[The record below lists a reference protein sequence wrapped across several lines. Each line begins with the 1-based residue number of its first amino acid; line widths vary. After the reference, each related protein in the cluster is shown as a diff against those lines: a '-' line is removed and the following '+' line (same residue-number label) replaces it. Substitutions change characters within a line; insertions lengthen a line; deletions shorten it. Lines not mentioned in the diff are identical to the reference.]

1 MNLEQWLERVCP
13 AFRSLSTEQRGR
25 LLAEALA
32 QEQEHVRRLRRQHWT
47 GVGLF
52 AAVGVAA
59 SLVLGA
65 PLLDLLTVLIF
76 ALIGGV
82 AFSRVRVASR
92 IELHVRELARHKA
105 QRLSHATGGH

>member
-1 MNLEQWLERVCP
+1 VNLEQWLERVCP
-13 AFRSLSTEQRGR
+13 AFRSLSTDQRGR

-32 QEQEHVRRLRRQHWT
+32 EEQEHVRRLRRQHWS
-47 GVGLF
+47 GMGLF
-52 AAVGVAA
+52 AVDGVAA

-65 PLLDLLTVLIF
+65 PLLDPLVLIF
-76 ALIGGV
+76 ALIGGL

-105 QRLSHATGGH
+105 QRLSHAVGGH

>member
-13 AFRSLSTEQRGR
+13 AFRSLSTEQRWR

-32 QEQEHVRRLRRQHWT
+32 EEQEHVRRLRRQHWS
-47 GVGLF
+47 GMGLF

-65 PLLDLLTVLIF
+65 PLLDPLVLIF
-76 ALIGGV
+76 ALIGGL

-105 QRLSHATGGH
+105 RRLSHATGGH

>member
-1 MNLEQWLERVCP
+1 VNLEQWLERVCP

-32 QEQEHVRRLRRQHWT
+32 EEQEHVRRLRRQHWS
-47 GVGLF
+47 GMGLF

-65 PLLDLLTVLIF
+65 LLIF